1 MLLFICDWLFVL
13 LHEYG
18 VRMLPRENSINQLSL
33 DVSVY
38 LVAHVTKCHQVP
50 AFNETCS
57 LTAIKLIVLRCFSQC
72 VVSLLWLEI
81 YRKHLLLTIS
91 QVLFSVFNSSC
102 LPFFLCSHPSFGP
115 SCDIHKVI
123 LNHST
128 TMIGTF
134 LKLNTLKI
142 SSM

>member
-1 MLLFICDWLFVL
+1 MCQFIQLLMSLNVTRSLHLMKPVVL
-13 LHEYG
+13 
-18 VRMLPRENSINQLSL
+18 
-33 DVSVY
+33 
-38 LVAHVTKCHQVP
+38 
-50 AFNETCS
+50 
-57 LTAIKLIVLRCFSQC
+57 LTAIKLIVLTCFSQC

-91 QVLFSVFNSSC
+91 QVLFPIFNSSC
-102 LPFFLCSHPSFGP
+102 LPFFLCSHPSFGS

-123 LNHST
+123 LSHST

-142 SSM
+142 SSMQYSTSLISRLKVMSSVPLATLQIH